1 MSAREKLHKLLNDE
15 PTDSGVDEDGEVDL
29 YAVLQVTTAATEA
42 QVKHAYRKLALRFH
56 PDKFDQSKVLS
67 AANSS
72 TPTSAQG
79 NGNNNIDNEETLRE
93 QWTHRFQ
100 RITLAYSILSDPKK
114 RQRYDQTGS
123 VEDSVLDTLAE
134 DGRDW
139 DAYFAE
145 IYKGMVNTAAID
157 KFAATYRESAEE
169 RADLLQAYRT
179 CQGDMEGILNSVP
192 LAVVEDE
199 LRFRKTLDAAIK
211 AKEIEPLA
219 GYTAFNK
226 QAYAKRVRAA
236 KREAKEAEALAREL
250 SAANGGGAQM
260 EAGATEHKDK
270 LDSLQALIQQ
280 RSQQR
285 MGSLIANLEAKY
297 APKPKAKSRASKPNA
312 KKRTR
317 ASSVDEP
324 SEAEFLALQEK
335 LFGKKTKA

>member
-1 MSAREKLHKLLNDE
+1 MSAREKLHNLLNDD
-15 PTDSGVDEDGEVDL
+15 PSDSGVDDDGEVDL
-29 YAVLQVTTAATEA
+29 YAVLQVTTAATET
-42 QVKHAYRKLALRFH
+42 QVKHAYRKLALQFH
-56 PDKFDQSKVLS
+56 PDKFDQAKVLT
-67 AANSS
+67 AVNGS
-72 TPTSAQG
+72 TRVSTQ
-79 NGNNNIDNEETLRE
+79 DNASDEETLRE
-93 QWTHRFQ
+93 QWTRRFQ

-114 RQRYDQTGS
+114 RERYDQTGS

-157 KFAATYRESAEE
+157 KFAATYRESTEE
-169 RADLLQAYRT
+169 RADLLQAYQT

-199 LRFRKTLDAAIK
+199 LRFRKILDAAID
-211 AKEIEPLA
+211 AKEVEQLVR
-219 GYTAFNK
+219 YTAFNK
-226 QAYAKRVRAA
+226 RAYTKRVKAA
-236 KREAKEAEALAREL
+236 QREAKEAEALACEL
-250 SAANGGGAQM
+250 NATNGDNAHTNT
-260 EAGATEHKDK
+260 ATTEQDDE
-270 LDSLQALIQQ
+270 LGSLQALIQQ

-297 APKPKAKSRASKPNA
+297 APKPKAKARTSKANTR
-312 KKRTR
+312 KRTR
-317 ASSVDEP
+317 APSVDEP